1 MRSPSP
7 WTAVNGLWPIISWDT
22 QPIASPMHWDL
33 TGTSMYG
40 KNHRFWHNM
49 HNMHHVFQY
58 QYYHTRLCL
67 NFPAECEWLLTSC
80 EIFSTFVKFSSHK
93 CPLRCIVNLCRVPI
107 IACDTLWHMQ
117 PHERQMFSSGFSN
130 HHNYIIMISNQILIS
145 PQCSHFWER
154 SLLFWLLHL
163 YKIPFSLFS
172 FYKVLIGK
180 VCILASLPASLQV
193 VCISLF
199 CICVHLCGCA
209 SVYCGQLSIFTQ
221 ISFSHASHGRLVSI
235 KESVSSLFGFAAILL
250 FLSHILLSCK
260 KLSFSIFF
268 KIFVFN

>member
-1 MRSPSP
+1 
-7 WTAVNGLWPIISWDT
+7 
-22 QPIASPMHWDL
+22 MHN
-33 TGTSMYG
+33 M
-40 KNHRFWHNM
+40 HNM

-67 NFPAECEWLLTSC
+67 NLPAECEWLLTSC

-172 FYKVLIGK
+172 FYKVLKGK
-180 VCILASLPASLQV
+180 VCILASLSTSLQV

-199 CICVHLCGCA
+199 LHLCAFVRLCICLLWPIVNFYPNLFFTRIPWPIGFYQGI
-209 SVYCGQLSIFTQ
+209 SVIAVRFCSNS
-221 ISFSHASHGRLVSI
+221 SFSLSQFICPVKNYIFQYASR
-235 KESVSSLFGFAAILL
+235 SLCLSRFGVMLR
-250 FLSHILLSCK
+250 
-260 KLSFSIFF
+260 
-268 KIFVFN
+268 

>member
-1 MRSPSP
+1 M
-7 WTAVNGLWPIISWDT
+7 
-22 QPIASPMHWDL
+22 
-33 TGTSMYG
+33 
-40 KNHRFWHNM
+40 K
-49 HNMHHVFQY
+49 
-58 QYYHTRLCL
+58 
-67 NFPAECEWLLTSC
+67 LTSC

-180 VCILASLPASLQV
+180 VCILASLSSSLHLFIFAS
-193 VCISLF
+193 VCICAVVHLFIVANWQFLPKSLF
-199 CICVHLCGCA
+199 HTHPMA
-209 SVYCGQLSIFTQ
+209 DW
-221 ISFSHASHGRLVSI
+221 
-235 KESVSSLFGFAAILL
+235 
-250 FLSHILLSCK
+250 FLSRNQCHRCSVLQQFFFFSLTISLSCK
-260 KLSFSIFF
+260 KLSFSMCF
-268 KIFVFN
+268 KIFVFKQIRCHVKVTSGAPFSSFPQKVNLKRRHK